1 MNDNNKMSGEI
12 FGQLMSGEIVGNG
25 TTGRRVTGKRKFAIG
40 WLLPVAALSFFLG
53 HFWSYLPVVRG
64 IVSLFVIS
72 KICGPHFL
80 L

>member
-1 MNDNNKMSGEI
+1 MNASKMSSEMTGQKMSGEI
-12 FGQLMSGEIVGNG
+12 GGNE
-25 TTGRRVTGKRKFAIG
+25 TTGRRTVSKKFPIG

-53 HFWSYLPVVRG
+53 HFWSYLPVARG

-72 KICGPHFL
+72 KFCGTQFL